1 MESVD
6 PNPCPR
12 RHHQRCQPQNIGF
25 SLALRLVIMGY
36 QGGRL
41 VVCACWEDIL
51 STGRVVGTWRGRAIL
66 LMLVS
71 VLVYSLAP
79 LAVSWSGV
87 SERPFLFSALLQAG
101 GMLGYALLLGFA
113 YRPLVLNRKVWSLV
127 VRRLLRW
134 PMLAGSASGFDYA
147 LFVWSTRFV
156 DVGVATV
163 LFEVW
168 PLLLVAATGWW
179 FRSEGRFGRITLTMG
194 LLLAGGLVGSALVV
208 VSQGGLASVLPGSG
222 VTLGIV
228 LALGSAVAVA
238 LAAGLFRWGADLG
251 VAVAPYAGTRYG
263 PVALEMFGIAAGIV
277 VADLVAMAVNLAV
290 GWAMGE
296 TLEWSDVALGLVG
309 GVLVY
314 TVASFAWRL
323 ANVLTDDLTVNGL
336 AYLSPL
342 LALGWLLAFWSVSV
356 ARLDLL
362 LAGAVVVVSCN
373 LLSSLGVGRGSVPSR
388 DDDRGRLST

>member
-12 RHHQRCQPQNIGF
+12 RHYQRCQPQNIGF
-25 SLALRLVIMGY
+25 SLALRLIIMGY

-87 SERPFLFSALLQAG
+87 SERPFLFSTLLQAG
-101 GMLGYALLLGFA
+101 GMLGYILLLGFA
-113 YRPLVLNRKVWSLV
+113 YRPLVVNRKVWSLV

-179 FRSEGRFGRITLTMG
+179 FRSEGRFGRITLKMG

-263 PVALEMFGIAAGIV
+263 PVALEMFGIAGGDRGGRPGGDGGESGRGVGNGGNSGVVGCCTGPGGRCAGLHSGQLRLASGECVDRRSDCEWVGIS
-277 VADLVAMAVNLAV
+277 VAVAGTGLAA
-290 GWAMGE
+290 GF
-296 TLEWSDVALGLVG
+296 LERLGGQAGPPAGGRGRG
-309 GVLVY
+309 GVVQ
-314 TVASFAWRL
+314 
-323 ANVLTDDLTVNGL
+323 
-336 AYLSPL
+336 P
-342 LALGWLLAFWSVSV
+342 
-356 ARLDLL
+356 
-362 LAGAVVVVSCN
+362 AVES
-373 LLSSLGVGRGSVPSR
+373 GGGTWVGPHPR
-388 DDDRGRLST
+388 

>member
-1 MESVD
+1 
-6 PNPCPR
+6 
-12 RHHQRCQPQNIGF
+12 
-25 SLALRLVIMGY
+25 
-36 QGGRL
+36 
-41 VVCACWEDIL
+41 
-51 STGRVVGTWRGRAIL
+51 
-66 LMLVS
+66 
-71 VLVYSLAP
+71 
-79 LAVSWSGV
+79 
-87 SERPFLFSALLQAG
+87 
-101 GMLGYALLLGFA
+101 MLGYILLLGFA
-113 YRPLVLNRKVWSLV
+113 YRPLVVNRKVWSLV

-156 DVGVATV
+156 DVGVAAV

-179 FRSEGRFGRITLTMG
+179 FRSEGRFGRITLM
-194 LLLAGGLVGSALVV
+194 LAGSRWACCWRAVWWAAHWLV
-208 VSQGGLASVLPGSG
+208 VSQGGLASVSALPKGSG
-222 VTLGIV
+222 VALGIV

-251 VAVAPYAGTRYG
+251 VAVVPYAGTRYG

-296 TLEWSDVALGLVG
+296 TLGWSDVALGLVG

-314 TVASFAWRL
+314 TVASVAWRL
-323 ANVLTDDLTVNGL
+323 ANVLTDDLMVNGL

-342 LALGWLLAFWSVSV
+342 LALGWLLAFRSVSV

-388 DDDRGRLST
+388 DDG

>member
-1 MESVD
+1 MS
-6 PNPCPR
+6 
-12 RHHQRCQPQNIGF
+12 
-25 SLALRLVIMGY
+25 S
-36 QGGRL
+36 
-41 VVCACWEDIL
+41 
-51 STGRVVGTWRGRAIL
+51 GRVVGTWRGRAIL

-87 SERPFLFSALLQAG
+87 SERPFLFSAFLQTG
-101 GMLGYALLLGFA
+101 GMLGYILLLRFA
-113 YRPLVLNRKVWSLV
+113 YRPLVVNRKVWSLV
-127 VRRLLRW
+127 ARRLLRW
-134 PMLAGSASGFDYA
+134 PMLAGAASGFDYA

-156 DVGVATV
+156 DVGVAAV

-194 LLLAGGLVGSALVV
+194 LLLAGGLVGSALVA
-208 VSQGGLASVLPGSG
+208 VSQGGLASVLPRAG
-222 VTLGIV
+222 VAFGLV

-263 PVALEMFGIAAGIV
+263 TVALEMFGIAAGIV

-290 GWAMGE
+290 GWAVGE
-296 TLEWSDVALGLVG
+296 TLEWSDVAMGLVG

-314 TVASFAWRL
+314 TVASVARRL
-323 ANVLTDDLTVNGL
+323 ANVLTDDLAVNGL
-336 AYLSPL
+336 AYLSRL
-342 LALGWLLAFWSVSV
+342 LALGWLQAFRSISV

-362 LAGAVVVVSCN
+362 LAGAVVVMSCN
-373 LLSSLGVGRGSVPSR
+373 LLSSLGVGRRSVPSR
-388 DDDRGRLST
+388 DDG